1 MGWSKSERN
10 LLQRADKHMR
20 KLEAAGGN
28 ALKFAYSRLQ
38 KDLERLGVSK
48 GKGGKRRLDRAAPED
63 QRKQRA
69 LLNSARRFLESQTST
84 PAAIKRLEKRNLE
97 RFNNKMGTSLSL
109 TQYAAVAEIYDRFSG
124 GSYKVTQVIKAV
136 ERHDAGFLRDLGAV
150 VDNQVDA
157 FGVPES
163 ISSKSDLLD
172 AVLDA
177 LGENLSEW
185 KTSEII
191 PH

>member
-10 LLQRADKHMR
+10 ILQRADKHMR
-20 KLEAAGGN
+20 SLEKAGGN

-38 KDLERLGVSK
+38 KDLERLGVQT
-48 GKGGKRRLDRAAPED
+48 GKSGKKRLDRVAPED

-69 LLNSARRFLESQTST
+69 LLNAARRFLESQTST
-84 PAAIKRLEKRNLE
+84 PAAITRLEKRNLE
-97 RFNNKMGTSLSL
+97 RFNTKMGTSLTLS
-109 TQYAAVAEIYDRFSG
+109 QYAAVAEIYDRFSG

-136 ERHDAGFLRDLGAV
+136 ERHDADFLRDLGAV
-150 VDNQVDA
+150 VNNQVDA

-172 AVLDA
+172 AVLNA
-177 LGENLSEW
+177 LGEDLNEW

-191 PH
+191 PR

>member
-1 MGWSKSERN
+1 MGWSRSERN
-10 LLQRADKHMR
+10 ILKRADKHMR
-20 KLEAAGGN
+20 ALESAGGN

-38 KDLERLGVSK
+38 KDLERLGVQE
-48 GKGGKRRLDRAAPED
+48 GKSGKRRLDRAAPED

-69 LLNSARRFLESQTST
+69 LLNAARRFLESQTST
-84 PAAIKRLEKRNLE
+84 PAAITRLEKRNLE
-97 RFNNKMGTSLSL
+97 RFNDKMGTSLTLS
-109 TQYAAVAEIYDRFSG
+109 QYAAVAEIYDRFSG

-136 ERHDAGFLRDLGAV
+136 ERHDADFLRDLGAV
-150 VDNQVDA
+150 VNNQVDA

-172 AVLDA
+172 AVLNA
-177 LGENLSEW
+177 LGEDLNEW

-191 PH
+191 PR